1 MEDIVINETSIRT
14 SRNFQ
19 INDIKVK
26 GVKFPKIKEFNN
38 VSIKCDSQKD
48 EISKN
53 VSKEKLT
60 YGIGDRFQEEVFSE
74 ANFEAKINV
83 NTKTNKSI
91 ELDFVFDKE
100 NDALVDNID
109 IESDEGCRETIN
121 IIYKS
126 SDDGIYYHNGLIRL
140 YAKKNT
146 NIKVNIINLLN
157 EFSNNF
163 VSIENKIDE
172 GAIVEYNVV
181 DFGGKNSIS
190 NYYSNVVGDEAISNI
205 NTIFLGVKDQLIDAN
220 YVTDLRGKK
229 SETNMIV
236 QGALNDDAKNHF
248 KGIIDFKRGCKKA
261 KGNEQESCALLSDNS
276 KSIAMPV
283 LLCSEEDVE
292 GSHGNSAGK
301 VGNKELFYIMSRGF
315 DKKEALKLLVKAKF
329 NSIIEKFPSDEYK
342 NKVLYEIDQRLN

>member
-1 MEDIVINETSIRT
+1 MKDLVINETSVRT

-19 INDIKVK
+19 INDIKLTNVE
-26 GVKFPKIKEFNN
+26 FPKIKEFKN
-38 VSIKCDSQKD
+38 VNINSDSQKD

-53 VSKEKLT
+53 VSREKLT
-60 YGIGDRFQEEVFSE
+60 YGIGTRFEQEVFE
-74 ANFEAKINV
+74 NANFEAKINV

-91 ELDFVFDKE
+91 ELDFEFDKD
-100 NDALVDNID
+100 NIALVDNID
-109 IESDEGCRETIN
+109 IESEEGCKEVIN

-126 SDDGIYYHNGLIRL
+126 KDDLEYYHNGLVRL
-140 YAKKNT
+140 HAKKDA

-157 EFSNNF
+157 VNSNNF
-163 VSIENKIDE
+163 ISIENKLEE
-172 GAIVEYNVV
+172 GSIVEYNVV

-190 NYYSNVVGDEAISNI
+190 NYYSNVVGDNATSNI
-205 NTIFLGVKDQLIDAN
+205 NTIFLGVKDQLIDSN

-229 SETNMIV
+229 SETNMIIE
-236 QGALNDDAKNHF
+236 GALNDNAKNHF
-248 KGIIDFKRGCKKA
+248 KGIIDFKNGCKKA

-315 DKKEALKLLVKAKF
+315 DRKEALKLLVKAKF

-342 NKVLYEIDQRLN
+342 NRVLYEIDKRLD